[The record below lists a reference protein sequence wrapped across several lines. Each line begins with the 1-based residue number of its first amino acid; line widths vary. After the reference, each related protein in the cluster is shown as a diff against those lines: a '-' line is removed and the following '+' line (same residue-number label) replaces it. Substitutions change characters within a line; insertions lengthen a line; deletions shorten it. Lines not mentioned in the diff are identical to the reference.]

1 MVTIL
6 SEVTSNTFQVNFM
19 RYLFWWSNWLSVW
32 EMRRV
37 LHWCWC
43 YSYRL
48 TMDESWSQTNVKCC
62 VDFAVIRYIFS
73 VMYGKIVFVVEV
85 MEIKRRM

>member
-1 MVTIL
+1 
-6 SEVTSNTFQVNFM
+6 
-19 RYLFWWSNWLSVW
+19 
-32 EMRRV
+32 
-37 LHWCWC
+37 
-43 YSYRL
+43 
-48 TMDESWSQTNVKCC
+48 MDESWSQTNVKCC

>member
-1 MVTIL
+1 MVTIP
-6 SEVTSNTFQVNFM
+6 SKVTSSMFQVNFM
-19 RYLFWWSNWLSVW
+19 RYLFWRNNWLSAW

-43 YSYRL
+43 YNYRL

-62 VDFAVIRYIFS
+62 EESAVIRYIFS
-73 VMYGKIVFVVEV
+73 VMYGEIVFVVEF
-85 MEIKRRM
+85 MKIKRRM